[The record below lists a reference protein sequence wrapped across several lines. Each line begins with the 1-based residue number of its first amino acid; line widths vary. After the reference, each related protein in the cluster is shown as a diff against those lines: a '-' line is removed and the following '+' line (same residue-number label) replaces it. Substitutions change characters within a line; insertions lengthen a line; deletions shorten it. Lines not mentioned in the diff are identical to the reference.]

1 MLKRFVLLAAACAV
15 IFTGCGQT
23 SASEEN
29 YEKVDDVFVN
39 RNSVAQVLILGNHAN
54 SMQAPQELYDT
65 LEKNFDDVV
74 YGGDFS
80 IIIADS
86 TPTKIEVESN
96 KFFTEDRKN
105 VSAVSHEIGKR
116 KNKLIRD
123 IKEAAKIMADSPE
136 TDLLEAIREA
146 KSVLSNTNS
155 NKKQILIADTGI
167 STCGDLNLCNINF
180 NENPSE
186 RRDPESIVEEY
197 LLNCEGKNV
206 LPDLS
211 GTDVIFYGAHQNL
224 APAASP
230 QSDNMI
236 TTDEQYIKE
245 LWENI
250 ITKCGANVSFVEIAG
265 WDTPIMESEEIPH
278 VSTVTFKRLI
288 PTTGDPNELDGSI
301 VGAADINLSISN
313 SEIGFSPDNTSLV
326 SQDNFTNQYQEL
338 AMQIEAYLSGNAENK
353 IYIAGAVAKFGDDN
367 GYQLSRERAEVIK
380 KLLTNGSFK
389 DNNGN
394 EIKIPPEQIY
404 TIGLG
409 DKFPD
414 KINEYPNGE
423 FDKVLAAENRK
434 VFIFNKPSD
443 DDSTNYYFK
452 IKSAYEGGEL
462 NPETI
467 KDLDKLFN

>member
-1 MLKRFVLLAAACAV
+1 MLKRFVLLAAACTV

-23 SASEEN
+23 SAGEEK
-29 YEKVDDVFVN
+29 YEKVDGVYVN
-39 RNSVAQVLILGNHAN
+39 RESVAQVLILGNHAN
-54 SMQAPQELYDT
+54 SMQAPQELYDS

-80 IIIADS
+80 IIISDS
-86 TPTKIEVESN
+86 TPTKIEVES
-96 KFFTEDRKN
+96 KDFFVEDRKN
-105 VSAVSHEIGKR
+105 VSAVQHEIEQR
-116 KNKLIRD
+116 KKKLIKK
-123 IKEAAKIMADSPE
+123 IKEVSEIVADSPE

-146 KSVLSNTNS
+146 KSVLSNTDS
-155 NKKQILIADTGI
+155 NNKQILIADTGI
-167 STCGDLNLCNINF
+167 STCGDLNLCNIDF

-278 VSTVTFKRLI
+278 VSTVTFKRLL
-288 PTTGDPNELDGSI
+288 PTGDPNELDGSI
-301 VGAADINLSISN
+301 VGAADIDISIFS

-326 SQDNFTNQYQEL
+326 SQENFTNQYQEL

-389 DNNGN
+389 DKKGN
-394 EIKIPPEQIY
+394 EIRINPDQIC

-452 IKSAYEGGEL
+452 LKTAYEGGEL